1 MKLSKVGLSD
11 AEWQL
16 AFGADFILTKNRI
29 IDEVYQVFGELAS
42 SYQQLAKPLS
52 VRFPEVHAHAPKIS
66 RGEKYREMPWVML
79 DFPRSFN
86 DANGHLAIRTFFW
99 WGNFFSIQLHVS
111 GRYLQ
116 QILASVPGLAADGWM
131 VGLTQQPWDYQLP
144 NDGWID
150 LENWEEGHASQNEW
164 YLKAAKKIPIERWA
178 ECYSFLESGFSE
190 LVEML
195 HKTA

>member
-29 IDEVYQVFGELAS
+29 IDGVYQVFGELAS
-42 SYQQLAKPLS
+42 SYQQLARPLS
-52 VRFPEVHAHAPKIS
+52 DCFPEVLAHPPKIS
-66 RGEKYREMPWVML
+66 KGEKYREMPWVML

-86 DANGHLAIRTFFW
+86 DANGHFAIRTFFW
-99 WGNFFSIQLHVS
+99 WGNFFSIQMHVS

-116 QILASVPGLAADGWM
+116 KTIAVAPELSARGWM
-131 VGLTQQPWDYQLP
+131 LGLTQQPWDYQLP
-144 NDGWID
+144 NDGWLHPD
-150 LENWEEGHASQNEW
+150 KFPRGHETNNEW

-178 ECYSFLESGFSE
+178 ECYSFMESAYSE
-190 LVEML
+190 LVKL
-195 HKTA
+195 LQHTG